1 MQLQPSAKNRCW
13 PALART
19 SQRELTEAPVDCLL
33 SSRLRED
40 IPFSSITYH
49 HDTVGISGQMSL
61 IIQWC
66 PYLDMAGDAPVSSC
80 HHRLWPFPTSV
91 GGMSKTV
98 RHRCLSF
105 VMCGCAAF
113 IALYSS
119 VHCVI
124 QCIFFIFYWFSPT
137 DMCLCDVLLQT
148 TLFSHDMS
156 VESPLNLH
164 YLYTFINFL
173 QHDATHMHG

>member
-66 PYLDMAGDAPVSSC
+66 PYLDMA
-80 HHRLWPFPTSV
+80 
-91 GGMSKTV
+91 
-98 RHRCLSF
+98 CL
-105 VMCGCAAF
+105 
-113 IALYSS
+113 
-119 VHCVI
+119 
-124 QCIFFIFYWFSPT
+124 
-137 DMCLCDVLLQT
+137 
-148 TLFSHDMS
+148 
-156 VESPLNLH
+156 
-164 YLYTFINFL
+164 LYTS
-173 QHDATHMHG
+173 DAADE